1 MMNSDLMPGFES
13 LRIERKPRLRMMV
26 DIDGTQLDVEQLSQG
41 EKSLMALVGSI
52 ASRLSMMNPAL
63 PDPLEGRGIIMIDE
77 VDLHLHPRWQQGIID
92 RLCSV
97 FPNCQ
102 FILTTHS
109 PLVISPS
116 QNILAYMLDNGEIR
130 QLGNLYGM
138 DANQVLLQE
147 MDVSIRNQEVQDK
160 LDDILDLIHDR
171 NFLEAHA
178 EIKELE
184 EKLPTDHWKLNKIKI
199 LLMRKEA
206 QFAKNN

>member
-1 MMNSDLMPGFES
+1 
-13 LRIERKPRLRMMV
+13 
-26 DIDGTQLDVEQLSQG
+26 
-41 EKSLMALVGSI
+41 
-52 ASRLSMMNPAL
+52 
-63 PDPLEGRGIIMIDE
+63 
-77 VDLHLHPRWQQGIID
+77 
-92 RLCSV
+92 
-97 FPNCQ
+97 
-102 FILTTHS
+102 
-109 PLVISPS
+109 
-116 QNILAYMLDNGEIR
+116 MLDNGEIR

-160 LDDILDLIHDR
+160 LDDILDLIQDR